1 MMQVSHNELVVL
13 TGKAFA
19 GMRRSCG
26 EADMI
31 ANMVVDLEMVGL
43 NGVDHFVKALDF
55 LQQERDC
62 PVDVEASSSSLLTA
76 NLHGCSILCHL
87 PTLLDYTLE
96 KLIHRKAIT
105 LNIQHCHNRWLAFGE
120 LVKLAAKGLSVKATW
135 HNGHDP
141 KHIVYV
147 LNKGCINPELFVS
160 AQPAPQPEDLHSLKI
175 EISTQVIA
183 LPAATEFDHHISS
196 QRLAETQAQ
205 AWQQGI
211 AVDKAHWQRIK
222 QAAGA
227 ILVESSDTS
236 RRGAG
241 ESEPSL

>member
-13 TGKAFA
+13 TGKAFT
-19 GMRRSCG
+19 GLRRSCG

-31 ANMVVDLEMVGL
+31 ANMVADLEMVGL
-43 NGVDHFVKALDF
+43 NGIEHFVKALDF

-62 PVDVEASSSSLLTA
+62 PVDVDATSAAQLTA

-87 PTLLDYTLE
+87 PTVLDFTLE
-96 KLIHRKAIT
+96 KLIGRNNIT
-105 LNIQHCHNRWLAFGE
+105 LDIQQCHNRWLAFGE
-120 LVKLAAKGLSVKATW
+120 LVKLAAKGLSVKASW
-135 HNGHDP
+135 HNGHAP
-141 KHIVYV
+141 KHVVYV

-160 AQPAPQPEDLHSLKI
+160 ARPAKQPSCLHSLRI
-175 EISTQVIA
+175 EISTQPIP
-183 LPAATEFDHHISS
+183 LPSAAEFDHHISS
-196 QRLAETQAQ
+196 QTLAETQAQ
-205 AWQQGI
+205 AWQEGI
-211 AVDKAHWQRIK
+211 TVDEAHWQRIK

>member
-13 TGKAFA
+13 IGKAFT
-19 GMRRSCG
+19 GLRRSCG

-31 ANMVVDLEMVGL
+31 ANMVADLEMVGL
-43 NGVDHFVKALDF
+43 NGVEHFVKALAF

-62 PVDVEASSSSLLTA
+62 PVDVEATSPGLLTA

-87 PTLLDYTLE
+87 PTVLDFTLE
-96 KLIHRKAIT
+96 KLIGRSSIT

-141 KHIVYV
+141 KHIMYV

-160 AQPAPQPEDLHSLKI
+160 AQSATQPACLHSLKI
-175 EISTQVIA
+175 EISTQPIPQPEA
-183 LPAATEFDHHISS
+183 SEFEHHISS
-196 QRLAETQAQ
+196 QTLANAQVQ
-205 AWQQGI
+205 AWQHGI
-211 AVDKAHWQRIK
+211 TVDETHWQQIK